1 MPSIYLVCVVFSTAI
16 PTSLYIFGKC
26 FSYLF
31 VCLLLYH
38 TTIQAGG
45 CFSLSSA
52 PTPLVC
58 MYVSVFVEKGLSP
71 SKPIDVIA
79 TWEVSVASKYDPADY
94 STVHHCESLLRFRFL
109 LGSETQSCNLGGVP
123 FGRKSLEQCRLVLRG
138 A

>member
-1 MPSIYLVCVVFSTAI
+1 MPSIYLVCVVFGTAI

-38 TTIQAGG
+38 TTIQAGS

-71 SKPIDVIA
+71 SKPIDV
-79 TWEVSVASKYDPADY
+79 TSLEVSVASKYDPADY
-94 STVHHCESLLRFRFL
+94 STVHHCESLLIFRFL
-109 LGSETQSCNLGGVP
+109 LASETQ
-123 FGRKSLEQCRLVLRG
+123 
-138 A
+138 